1 MKNTYSLKKKRM
13 KTEANPVIDISQKTY
28 LSEAEA
34 CAFTSLSRDT
44 LKNARDDHKLSYY
57 VMGKRLFYKK
67 EDLEQY
73 IEENSQIFRSVKSR
87 VRKNYK

>member
-1 MKNTYSLKKKRM
+1 MKP
-13 KTEANPVIDISQKTY
+13 EVNPIIDISQKKY
-28 LSEAEA
+28 LSEVEA

-57 VMGKRLFYKK
+57 VMGKRIFYKK

-73 IEENSQIFRSVKSR
+73 IEEKSQIFRSVKSR
-87 VRKNYK
+87 TRKINK